1 MLWALVMAGGWGTR
15 LWPLSNR
22 NCPKPLL
29 KLIPGRDTLLNETIK
44 RLSPLIPPS
53 RIFIIGNAEQLK
65 GLRKSGSRVPWSQI
79 IGEPVARNTAATV
92 ALGASMILKRDPQA
106 LMLTLPADHWV
117 SNKSGFQKTI
127 RDAARYSD
135 EHEQFCVF
143 GAKPNF
149 PSAAYGYILTGKK
162 LAPSI
167 NELKQFVEKPPL
179 GVAKKFVRSGK
190 YLWHAGIFLASAAN
204 ILASIVRLAP
214 ELAHGLSKIKIK
226 NGTVTNPRAF
236 RKLPNIS
243 FDYAVLEKIH
253 NATVIKTGFDW
264 CDVGTWG
271 AMEGVWPQDK
281 FKNSLFAKCAS
292 LDSSGN
298 VVYSEKKLVF
308 LQGIKDLVIIDSP
321 DALFIGRKDAG
332 EKMRQVVEMISKQ
345 SLRAPHSRAWRS

>member
-53 RIFIIGNAEQLK
+53 RILIIGNAEQLNR
-65 GLRKSGSRVPWSQI
+65 LRKSASRVPRSQI

-92 ALGASMILKRDPQA
+92 ALGASIILKRDPQA

-117 SNKSGFQKTI
+117 SNRSSFQKTI
-127 RDAARYSD
+127 REAACYSD
-135 EHEQFCVF
+135 QHEQFSVF

-162 LAPSI
+162 LAPSVY
-167 NELKQFVEKPPL
+167 ELKKFIEKPLL
-179 GVAKKFVRSGK
+179 GRAKKFVRSGK

-204 ILASIVRLAP
+204 ILASVARHAP
-214 ELAHGLSKIKIK
+214 KFARGFSKIRIK
-226 NGTVTNPRAF
+226 NGTFLNPRAF
-236 RKLPNIS
+236 YALPNIS

-264 CDVGTWG
+264 CDVGTWS
-271 AMEGVWPQDK
+271 AMERVWPQDK
-281 FKNSLFAKCAS
+281 FCNSIFAKCAS
-292 LDSSGN
+292 LNSSGN
-298 VVYSEKKLVF
+298 VVYSEDKLVF

-321 DALFIGRKDAG
+321 GALFIGRKDAG
-332 EKMRQVVEMISKQ
+332 EKMRDVVRKVERKS
-345 SLRAPHSRAWRS
+345 

>member
-29 KLIPGRDTLLNETIK
+29 KLIPGRDTLLGETIK

-65 GLRKSGSRVPWSQI
+65 GLRKSASRVPRSQI
-79 IGEPVARNTAATV
+79 IGEPVSRNTAATV

-117 SNKSGFQKTI
+117 SNRGGFQKTI
-127 RDAARYSD
+127 REAAHYSD

-149 PSAAYGYILTGKK
+149 PSAAYGYILMGKK
-162 LAPSI
+162 RAPSI
-167 NELKQFVEKPPL
+167 YELKQFIEKPPL
-179 GVAKKFVRSGK
+179 ELAKKFVRSGK

-204 ILASIVRLAP
+204 ILASVVRLAP
-214 ELAHGLSKIKIK
+214 ELARGVSKIKTKTGKLI
-226 NGTVTNPRAF
+226 NPRAF
-236 RKLPNIS
+236 YALPNIS

-271 AMEGVWPQDK
+271 AMERVWPQDK
-281 FKNSLFAKCAS
+281 AGNSIFAKCTS

-298 VVYSEKKLVF
+298 VVYSEDKLVF

-321 DALFIGRKDAG
+321 DTLFIGRKDAG
-332 EKMRQVVEMISKQ
+332 EKMRDVVRKVEGKS
-345 SLRAPHSRAWRS
+345 